1 MAAVVWV
8 VLLFVARRFLLC
20 TWLALSLSSGTLVDT
35 AVYLND
41 ENERTEDCIAI
52 RGCYM
57 PPPSVHD
64 TAGSEAANE
73 AAKRDAEIAKGKA
86 RRAAA
91 EGEQQPA
98 ETAAAAVD
106 QPEPTAPSDVPTG
119 GEAPAETATEGGG
132 GDAAAESAP
141 EPEAG
146 GDVQAEEA
154 APEPA
159 EA

>member
-132 GDAAAESAP
+132 DAAAESAQ

>member
-1 MAAVVWV
+1 VAAVVWV
-8 VLLFVARRFLLC
+8 VVLFVARRFLLC

-57 PPPSVHD
+57 PPPSVHG
-64 TAGSEAANE
+64 TAGSEEANE

-91 EGEQQPA
+91 EDEQQPA

-132 GDAAAESAP
+132 GDAAAESAQ